1 MATKTISSGESSR
14 GFTFK
19 LVMNETTDIETN
31 TSSIS
36 WQLQL
41 SLKSGSGWSF
51 YDFGVGWSAY
61 INGTRVAY
69 HDRYTSD
76 RYTLTAGNT
85 WTMASGTTSVVH
97 DTDGT
102 KTIQCSASMD
112 MATSPSGAGPM
123 SLSGSWELT
132 TIPRASS
139 LTVPTLTIGSS
150 ATLSITAASNT
161 FSHVI
166 SYAFSDLTG
175 TIATLNAGVSST
187 SWTPPT
193 SFYAKLPNATQ
204 GQVSIVIE
212 TYTGSTLIGSNTYTV
227 PVNVGSDIKPTIPS
241 ITLSP
246 VNTNAWLNSQG
257 LYVGGYTRVR
267 VQSSASPGTGASI
280 SSYQISGAL
289 SGTGADVTS
298 GVLTPGVKS
307 ITVTATDS
315 RGRSTSNT
323 VSVTFLEYANP
334 SLTTF
339 SAERGLYSG
348 GSWTSD
354 VNGNHIRI
362 TALATVSLSDEG
374 NTGAVSASVGGN
386 APDVTSGN
394 YFIWTSTNNT
404 TTYIATG
411 TVTDSL
417 GNSSTRSISIS
428 TVEVPFNINVDLP
441 GIGVGMIA
449 QDSRVFSIADSW
461 QQKLGGILIPDDNYP
476 DMVLGS
482 NADGTGLEWKY
493 TMVGGHFSAIYDADT
508 SELTIS
514 ADFGDDMSL
523 SYDDPTSILTISIA

>member
-102 KTIQCSASMD
+102 KTISCSASMD

-123 SLSGSWELT
+123 SLSGTWELE

-139 LTVPTLTIGSS
+139 LTIPTLTIGSS
-150 ATLSITAASNT
+150 ATLSVTAASNT

-166 SYAFSDLTG
+166 TYAFSDLTG

-204 GQVSIVIE
+204 GNVTITIE
-212 TYTGSTLIGSNTYTV
+212 TYTGATLIGSKAYSV
-227 PVNVGSDIKPTIPS
+227 PVNVGTDIKPTLPS
-241 ITLSP
+241 ITLTP
-246 VNTNAWLNSQG
+246 INTNYWLNAEG
-257 LYVGGYTRVR
+257 LYVGGYSRVK
-267 VQSSASPGTGASI
+267 VESSASPGSGASI
-280 SSYQISGAL
+280 TSYQISGAF
-289 SGTGADVTS
+289 SGVGADVTS
-298 GVLTPGVKS
+298 GVLTSGVKS

-315 RGRSTSNT
+315 RGRSNSNT
-323 VSVTFLEYANP
+323 VTVTFLEYANP
-334 SLTTF
+334 GLTTF

-348 GSWTSD
+348 GTWTPD
-354 VNGNHIRI
+354 VNGDHIRVN
-362 TALATVSLSDEG
+362 AVATVSLSAQG
-374 NTGAVSASVGGN
+374 NTGSISVTVGG
-386 APDVTSGN
+386 ASPDASSGS
-394 YFIWTSTNNT
+394 YYYWTSTNST
-404 TTYIATG
+404 TTYQVVG

-417 GNSSTRSISIS
+417 GNTSTRTISIS
-428 TVEVPFNINVDLP
+428 TVEVPLNINVNLP

-449 QDSRVFSIADSW
+449 QKTRVFQFPLNW
-461 QQKLGGILIPDDNYP
+461 QIEIGGVLIPDSTKAGMTLKMKSD
-476 DMVLGS
+476 GS
-482 NADGTGLEWKY
+482 GLEW
-493 TMVGGHFSAIYDADT
+493 V
-508 SELTIS
+508 
-514 ADFGDDMSL
+514 
-523 SYDDPTSILTISIA
+523 